1 MINNGNIDP
10 SVWEVDYIPFGF
22 ESCAEH
28 DQPMLSLCA
37 PDLTSYGWKLNTYE
51 DYKVSVR
58 CNIGLLFLHLCKE
71 ITRFYIYS
79 LHSI

>member
-22 ESCAEH
+22 ESY

-37 PDLTSYGWKLNTYE
+37 PDLTSYGWRLNTYE
-51 DYKVSVR
+51 EYKVSIK
-58 CNIGLLFLHLCKE
+58 CNI
-71 ITRFYIYS
+71 
-79 LHSI
+79 